1 MKPSAMHSFVT
12 PDLWSSNSHELS
24 PVNYIWGIFQQRVYQ
39 RKVQDVNDLKQR
51 LIDVWAGVE
60 QSVIDDISY
69 ADVSVLVFE
78 SE

>member
-1 MKPSAMHSFVT
+1 M
-12 PDLWSSNSHELS
+12 
-24 PVNYIWGIFQQRVYQ
+24 
-39 RKVQDVNDLKQR
+39 QDVNDLKQR

>member
-1 MKPSAMHSFVT
+1 MTSVQLTISGAYF
-12 PDLWSSNSHELS
+12 SNESIRE
-24 PVNYIWGIFQQRVYQ
+24 
-39 RKVQDVNDLKQR
+39 KVQDVNDLRQR

-69 ADVSVLVFE
+69 ADVSMLVFQ